1 MGGLLGNRDIAEP
14 LLRVVETPGVAQA
27 LLTPTAQSEDPEVP
41 LAFGARLITGGALE
55 DLLGMVDLLL
65 GALDSP
71 EE

>member
-1 MGGLLGNRDIAEP
+1 VGGLLGNRDIAEP